1 MHLCDLKFP
10 DIMRILA
17 TVLITFFLVS
27 CSNSNPELEMNLS
40 GNVKGLKKGTL
51 LLQKIEDSLLVSI
64 DSVAVE
70 GDPNFAFVEEIESP
84 EIYYLYL
91 RLKDGTLKEDRI
103 PFFAE
108 PGEIVIHTSLKK
120 FGDEFIIS
128 GSENE
133 KVLDEYKKLMQRFA
147 DRNLDLIKEEL
158 TAQIDENDSVLEALK
173 RKRVNTL
180 SSKYLATVN
189 FALNNKDK
197 EVAPYLLLTEVY
209 DANVKYLDTVY
220 TSLTPK
226 VKDSK
231 YGTLLESF
239 ITERKTMKDSL

>member
-1 MHLCDLKFP
+1 
-10 DIMRILA
+10 MRILSIILTA
-17 TVLITFFLVS
+17 LFLVS

-51 LLQKIEDSLLVSI
+51 LLQKIQDSTLVSI
-64 DSVAVE
+64 DSVAVD
-70 GDPNFAFVEEIESP
+70 GNPNFSFVEEIESP

-91 RLKDGTLKEDRI
+91 RLKDGTLREDRI

-108 PGEIVIHTSLKK
+108 PGEIIINTSLKK
-120 FGDEFIIS
+120 FGDDFIVN

-133 KVLDEYKKLMQRFA
+133 QALDEYKKLMQRFA
-147 DRNLDLIKEEL
+147 DRNLDLIKEEF
-158 TAQIDENDSVLEALK
+158 TAQKDGNDSLIEAVK
-173 RKRVNTL
+173 RKKLSTL
-180 SSKYLATVN
+180 SGRYLATVN

-239 ITERKTMKDSL
+239 ITERKTMRDSL